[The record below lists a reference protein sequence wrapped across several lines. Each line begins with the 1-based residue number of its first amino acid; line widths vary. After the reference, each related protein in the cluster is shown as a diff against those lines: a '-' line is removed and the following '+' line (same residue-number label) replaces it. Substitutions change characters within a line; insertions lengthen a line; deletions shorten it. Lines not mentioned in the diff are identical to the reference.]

1 LKGSDLF
8 NINGLVL
15 MTLYVTLTIVSLLPW
30 QCVSNPNGTLTMQTQ
45 PGVIC
50 FNSEEHTMLML
61 LSVLGIIMHI
71 GWFQK
76 VSSHQRE
83 RFLVNHIHGDGVTVG
98 AVAVVF
104 PIHSHVPLSFSILFL
119 TYCFPVPPPKCR
131 LSLASRY
138 PLPMLAISIQATVT
152 RTANGPLVPEDNKP
166 TISGA

>member
-1 LKGSDLF
+1 MKGSDLF

-61 LSVLGIIMHI
+61 LSVLGIIMHL

-76 VSSHQRE
+76 VSSQQRE
-83 RFLVNHIHGDGVTVG
+83 RFLVNHIDGDGVTVG

-104 PIHSHVPLSFSILFL
+104 PIHNIPLMFPFPFPYYFL
-119 TYCFPVPPPKCR
+119 LTASPFRQSADCR
-131 LSLASRY
+131 WPRGTLCPCWPSPSKRL
-138 PLPMLAISIQATVT
+138 
-152 RTANGPLVPEDNKP
+152 
-166 TISGA
+166 